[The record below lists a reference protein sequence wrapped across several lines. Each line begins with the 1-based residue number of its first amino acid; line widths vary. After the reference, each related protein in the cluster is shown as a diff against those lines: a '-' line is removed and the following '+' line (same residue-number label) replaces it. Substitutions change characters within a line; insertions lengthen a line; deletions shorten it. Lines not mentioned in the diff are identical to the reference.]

1 MKIVNNITVTES
13 KIYIAEDGT
22 EFDTYDKCYIYENKM
37 DEKEEYRKF
46 HERTK
51 HIELTD
57 ITENSYNYDYDIA
70 YYINNQEEFNI
81 LLKILPECE
90 KNCHDYIFQG
100 PDWYLVSMSYY
111 DEHIVD
117 ITSYSHIYETEY
129 KTIKKIV
136 DLLNY

>member
-1 MKIVNNITVTES
+1 MKIVNNITVTKS

-70 YYINNQEEFNI
+70 YYINNQKEFNE
-81 LLKILPECE
+81 LLKILPEYE

-100 PDWYLVSMSYY
+100 PDWYLVSMSYD

>member
-1 MKIVNNITVTES
+1 MKIVNNITVTEN

-70 YYINNQEEFNI
+70 YYINNQEEFNA
-81 LLKILPECE
+81 LLKILPEYE

-100 PDWYLVSMSYY
+100 SDWYLVSMSYY

-117 ITSYSHIYETEY
+117 ITKYSHIYETEY